1 MKVLRIRKN
10 KEWLQSSLYILYKK
24 IMNPNGT
31 KSSHA
36 TDEKKIEAS
45 EEVSFFTYLLVKI
58 NQ

>member
-1 MKVLRIRKN
+1 
-10 KEWLQSSLYILYKK
+10 
-24 IMNPNGT
+24 MNPNGT